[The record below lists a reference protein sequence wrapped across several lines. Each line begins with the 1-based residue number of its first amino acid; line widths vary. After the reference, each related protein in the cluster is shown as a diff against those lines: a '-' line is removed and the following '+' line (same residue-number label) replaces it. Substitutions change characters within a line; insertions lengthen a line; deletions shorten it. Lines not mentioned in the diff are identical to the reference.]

1 MSAFGQSQTKIYK
14 DRILRQAANKV
25 TNLKK
30 MGQNPSTY
38 FGDTASKVSGGIT
51 GALKQAE
58 VRVRKQAA
66 EEGRP
71 MYPGDVRTKAQL
83 NKYVKVGLREKNL
96 DQATER
102 SASFA
107 VMQGVINRLGGIG
120 GNDPVKAESVFS
132 QTRNQIRTMGK
143 VTGGAAAYVVGRVFT
158 PTKTA
163 SPKDSMINPS
173 GLDYKKS
180 KKQK

>member
-38 FGDTASKVSGGIT
+38 FGDTASKVSGGMT

-71 MYPGDVRTKAQL
+71 MYPGDVRTKEQL

-107 VMQGVINRLGGIG
+107 VMQGVINKLSGIG
-120 GNDPVKAESVFS
+120 GKDPVKAESVFS
-132 QTRNQIRTMGK
+132 QTRSQIRTMGK
-143 VTGGAAAYVVGRVFT
+143 LTGGAAAYVVGRIFT
-158 PTKTA
+158 PAKTA
-163 SPKDSMINPS
+163 GPEQSEYHASKWDR
-173 GLDYKKS
+173 KK
-180 KKQK
+180 